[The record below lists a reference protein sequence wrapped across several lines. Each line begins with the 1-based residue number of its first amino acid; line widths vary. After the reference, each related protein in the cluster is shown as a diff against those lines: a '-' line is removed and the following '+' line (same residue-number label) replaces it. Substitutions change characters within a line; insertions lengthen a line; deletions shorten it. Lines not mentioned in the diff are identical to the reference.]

1 MNIFTLYEA
10 YKFLFKRKKD
20 GIIEWEI
27 FNEQVLYINSHSW
40 STEALNKYE
49 DKLEEI
55 INQARKDK
63 ERIYQGCGSED
74 FILDAI
80 KWGFTQSS
88 LTNKEKVSPVKCTCV
103 PLKSFDS
110 IMNGYRDYNGKVC
123 SEDEIK
129 FANESLRE
137 FIDKYEKYLKKERKE
152 YIRAFI
158 SLFILLLIIYFLI

>member
-1 MNIFTLYEA
+1 MDILSIYQA
-10 YKFLFKRKKD
+10 YKFLFKRKED
-20 GIIEWEI
+20 GIIEYEM
-27 FNEQVLYINSHSW
+27 FNEQILYINSHTW
-40 STEALNKYE
+40 SAEALNRYE

-55 INQARKDK
+55 RNQARKDK
-63 ERIYQGCGSED
+63 QRIYQGCGSEE

-80 KWGFTQSS
+80 EWGFTQSS
-88 LTNKEKVSPVKCTCV
+88 LTNEEKVSPLKCIFV
-103 PLKSFDS
+103 PLQCIDS
-110 IMNGYRDYNGKVC
+110 IMNDHRDYKGKVC

-137 FIDKYEKYLKKERKE
+137 FIDKYKKYLKKEKKE

>member
-1 MNIFTLYEA
+1 MDILSIYQA
-10 YKFLFKRKKD
+10 YKFLFKRKED
-20 GIIEWEI
+20 GIIEYEM
-27 FNEQVLYINSHSW
+27 FDEQVLYINSHSW

-55 INQARKDK
+55 INIAREDK
-63 ERIYQGCGSED
+63 ERIYQGCGSEG
-74 FILDAI
+74 FIIDAI

-88 LTNKEKVSPVKCTCV
+88 LTNKEKVSPIKSTFV
-103 PLKSFDS
+103 PLQCIDS
-110 IMNGYRDYNGKVC
+110 IMSGYRDYKGKVC